1 MDLLET
7 IRELRAERDRIATTI
22 ANLEALNQ
30 SGDGTTST
38 VGARRGRKSMGAAER
53 REVSERMKK
62 YWERWHQGPRS
73 KRSDEETGES

>member
-30 SGDGTTST
+30 SGDGTTSM
-38 VGARRGRKSMGAAER
+38 VAARRGRKSMGAAER
-53 REVSERMKK
+53 REVSKRMKK
-62 YWERWHQGPRS
+62 YWASQHKGPRD
-73 KRSDEETGES
+73 KPE

>member
-22 ANLEALNQ
+22 ANMEALNQ
-30 SGDGTTST
+30 SGNGTTSM
-38 VGARRGRKSMGAAER
+38 VAARRGRKSMGAAER

-62 YWERWHQGPRS
+62 YWASQRRRPRDT
-73 KRSDEETGES
+73 RE